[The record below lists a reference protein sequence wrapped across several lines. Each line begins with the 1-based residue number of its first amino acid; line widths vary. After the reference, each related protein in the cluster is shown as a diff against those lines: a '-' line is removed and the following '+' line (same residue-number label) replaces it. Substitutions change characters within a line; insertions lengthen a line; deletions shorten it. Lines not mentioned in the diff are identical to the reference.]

1 MFGGGT
7 SGSIGDPLASRG
19 IGGIPPVSVLNS
31 AVVSYSKSSAPLLK
45 AHERLTSSG
54 VFAYRYLHQ
63 CQIAILG
70 YHELIK
76 GNTVD

>member
-31 AVVSYSKSSAPLLK
+31 AVVSNSKSSAPLLK

-54 VFAYRYLHQ
+54 VFA
-63 CQIAILG
+63 
-70 YHELIK
+70 
-76 GNTVD
+76 